1 MQTYTSE
8 LWKGSLAHWP
18 GWRIL
23 LFISTFFVCPPLWLI
38 FALPLNNKYNK
49 TPIVKFGCYLT
60 SHLFFM
66 VVQVLTAC
74 IPIYPIY
81 RESLA
86 PYWIEWLLLIWLSG
100 LLLGELI
107 SPQDKSGLGRIKIII
122 ILLLLVSKTT
132 KVASIKQGYQTGK
145 YLKLMEKAKM
155 ILNDVVFLRLQGT
168 CLLLI

>member
-122 ILLLLVSKTT
+122 ILLLLVSKATE
-132 KVASIKQGYQTGK
+132 VASIKQSYQTG
-145 YLKLMEKAKM
+145 
-155 ILNDVVFLRLQGT
+155 Q
-168 CLLLI
+168 

>member
-1 MQTYTSE
+1 
-8 LWKGSLAHWP
+8 
-18 GWRIL
+18 
-23 LFISTFFVCPPLWLI
+23 
-38 FALPLNNKYNK
+38 
-49 TPIVKFGCYLT
+49 
-60 SHLFFM
+60 M

-132 KVASIKQGYQTGK
+132 EVASIIQSYQTDQKSIGTK
-145 YLKLMEKAKM
+145 VNEKCQNETK
-155 ILNDVVFLRLQGT
+155 
-168 CLLLI
+168 

>member
-132 KVASIKQGYQTGK
+132 EVASIIQSYQTDQKSIGTK
-145 YLKLMEKAKM
+145 VNEKCQNETK
-155 ILNDVVFLRLQGT
+155 
-168 CLLLI
+168 

>member
-23 LFISTFFVCPPLWLI
+23 LFISTFFICPPLWLI

-107 SPQDKSGLGRIKIII
+107 SPQDKSGLGRIKILI
-122 ILLLLVSKTT
+122 ILLNLVSSLFSMT
-132 KVASIKQGYQTGK
+132 AGK
-145 YLKLMEKAKM
+145 LFITHSFEIINAYSTLP
-155 ILNDVVFLRLQGT
+155 ITFLLPSLQ
-168 CLLLI
+168 CNKWP

>member
-23 LFISTFFVCPPLWLI
+23 LFISTFFICPPLWLI

-107 SPQDKSGLGRIKIII
+107 SPQDKSGLGRIKILI
-122 ILLLLVSKTT
+122 ILLNLVSFSMT
-132 KVASIKQGYQTGK
+132 AGK
-145 YLKLMEKAKM
+145 LFITHSFEIINAYSTLP
-155 ILNDVVFLRLQGT
+155 ITFLLPSLQ
-168 CLLLI
+168 CNKWP